1 MGRPAWRSQVRKCRL
16 KNWYFTMSSLLPFRS
31 SPAVRS
37 TRRLALIA
45 LTLSLAALGAVMPAT
60 ASTVPYRTDGDL
72 VALASRVIHGRVLS
86 VRTEAGDSNRIYTVA
101 RIAVLE
107 DLTGVDESIVEVREL
122 GGRIGIDEMFI
133 AGTPGYFAGQEV
145 LLLLERGPRGLRNV
159 ALAFSAFH
167 VVPEGVVGA
176 GAGVVRFAAGLDVP
190 GERAESRRT
199 RTLAEMR
206 TIVGAVK
213 GVRPVR
219 PAAVVQMA
227 EAVRV
232 EEPFTLL
239 GSSRWRQADS
249 GTTVNFYRNIDRP
262 HPLTSGNIDTE
273 IDIAAAA
280 WTNPTTA
287 SLILANGGTRSAG
300 GATNVFCTAVN
311 AGAGLV
317 SFEDPEEDAGAGVLA
332 IGGYCASGPTTIVN
346 GQSFSSISHA
356 YVVFNQAASLSAP
369 YRVAPNFT
377 RVLTHEIGHAIGLG
391 HPCGGTGAPACTTPL
406 QANLMYP
413 SCCAPTAPL
422 PPAIGPDDLAGL
434 EFIYPQSTAPPPPP
448 ACTFTVTPTS
458 MSYGPGGGSSGV
470 SVTPSAETC
479 AWTASSSATW
489 VTLTG
494 TAGGTGTGQIGYS
507 VGPNSGLARSAQLT
521 VAGRTVTLNQSG
533 DVDSDGDGLPDSYE
547 IAFGLN
553 PNSAIGV
560 DGAGGDPDGDGLT
573 NLQEFQAQPSTH
585 PRGFQRRYLAE
596 GAVNAFFSTEI
607 DILNPDAQAA
617 KTLVRI
623 QPEGQ
628 TERTIVINVPSLT
641 RVTLSTQTL
650 GALTTAPFSTLIE
663 ADRPLVVDRTMTWDG
678 TGYGSHAETA
688 VDAPSTTWYLAE
700 GSTSGPFSLFYLL
713 QNPNAAT
720 VSATITFLRP
730 AGNPPVVRTYSLP
743 PNSRTTVPVDSAA
756 PELASTDVSGVIA
769 SAQPIIVERAMYLD
783 RPGQPFAAGHES
795 AGVTAPSTSW
805 FLAEGA
811 TGSFFE
817 MFVLVANPNPTP
829 ANVAVDYLLT
839 NGSVLTKNYAV
850 AANSRFTI
858 WVDEEQ
864 FPSGS
869 GNRALASV
877 NCSMRVR
884 STNSV
889 PIIVERAM
897 WWPQP
902 NWYEAHNAPG
912 ITVTGTR
919 WALAGGEVGGPSA
932 LHTFV
937 LVANTSATAGQ
948 ARVTV
953 YFEDGT
959 SAQSTINLLANSR
972 TNVSIADT
980 FPSSNGRRFAIIVD
994 SLGGTPA
1001 QLVVERSMYSNA
1013 GGVVWSAGT
1022 AAVATRL
1029 Q

>member
-1 MGRPAWRSQVRKCRL
+1 MP
-16 KNWYFTMSSLLPFRS
+16 SLLPFRS
-31 SPAVRS
+31 SPGACA
-37 TRRLALIA
+37 TRRLLQIA
-45 LTLSLAALGAVMPAT
+45 TAFVLLALGPATTPAT

-72 VALASRVIHGRVLS
+72 VALASRVVHGRVLG
-86 VRTEAGDSNRIYTVA
+86 VRTEPGDSNRIYTVA
-101 RIAVLE
+101 RIAVIE

-122 GGRIGIDEMFI
+122 GGRIGNDEMFV
-133 AGTPGYFAGQEV
+133 AGTPGYAAGQEV

-159 ALAFSAFH
+159 ALSFSAFH
-167 VVPEGVVGA
+167 VVPEGVAGA
-176 GAGVVRFAAGLDVP
+176 EAGVVRFAAGLDVP

-206 TIVGAVK
+206 TIVGAIK

-219 PAAVVQMA
+219 PTAAA
-227 EAVRV
+227 TAAAAAASGDTIRV
-232 EEPFTLL
+232 EQPFTLL
-239 GSSRWRQADS
+239 GNGRWRQADS
-249 GTTVNFYRNIDRP
+249 GTTVNWYRNTDRS

-273 IDIAAAA
+273 ITTATAA

-300 GATNVFCTAVN
+300 GAIDVTCGSFNT
-311 AGAGLV
+311 GAGLI
-317 SFEDPEEDAGAGVLA
+317 SFEDPGDDAGAGVLA
-332 IGGYCASGPTTIVN
+332 VGGWCGGGATTTVN
-346 GQSFSSISHA
+346 GQNFWSIA
-356 YVVFNQAASLSAP
+356 NGYVIFNEAAALGAT
-369 YRVAPNFT
+369 YRVAPSFT

-391 HPCGGTGAPACTTPL
+391 HPCGGSGPACTAPM

-413 SCCAPTAPL
+413 ACCYAAMPL

-434 EFIYPQSTAPPPPP
+434 EFIYPQSASAPPPPP
-448 ACTFTVTPTS
+448 ATCTFTVSPTS
-458 MSYGPGGGSSGV
+458 TSYGPGGGSSA
-470 SVTPSAETC
+470 VTVTASASTC
-479 AWTASSSATW
+479 AWTASSNATW
-489 VTLTG
+489 ATLTG
-494 TAGGTGTGQIGYS
+494 TAGGTGTGQVGYS

-521 VAGRTVTLNQSG
+521 VAGATVTLNQSG
-533 DVDSDGDGLPDSYE
+533 DVDTDGDGLPDSYE

-553 PNSAIGV
+553 PNSGTGG
-560 DGAGGDPDGDGLT
+560 DGAGGDPDGDGQT

-607 DILNPDAQAA
+607 DILNADAQAA

-628 TERTIVINVPSLT
+628 TERTIVISVPSLT

-663 ADRPLVVDRTMTWDG
+663 ADRPLVVDRTMSWDSS
-678 TGYGSHAETA
+678 GYGSHAETA

-720 VSATITFLRP
+720 ASATITFLRP
-730 AGNPPVVRTYSLP
+730 AGNAPVVRSYTLP
-743 PNSRTTVPVDSAA
+743 PNSRTTVPVDTAA
-756 PELASTDVSGVIA
+756 PELASTDVSGVI
-769 SAQPIIVERAMYLD
+769 SATRPIIVERAMYLD

-795 AGVTAPSTSW
+795 AGVTAPSTNW

-817 MFVLVANPNPTP
+817 MFVLIANPNPT
-829 ANVAVDYLLT
+829 ASSVTVDYLLT
-839 NGSVLTKNYAV
+839 NGSVLTKSYTV

-864 FPSGS
+864 FPNLS
-869 GNRALASV
+869 GNRALANV

-884 STNSV
+884 STNAV

-912 ITVTGTR
+912 TTVTGTR
-919 WALAGGEVGGPSA
+919 WALAGGEVGGPSS
-932 LHTFV
+932 LQTFV

-948 ARVTV
+948 ARVTI

-980 FPSSNGRRFAIIVD
+980 FASSNGRRFGIIVD

-1001 QLVVERSMYSNA
+1001 QLVVERAMYSNA
-1013 GGVVWSAGT
+1013 GGVTWSAGT

>member
-1 MGRPAWRSQVRKCRL
+1 MP
-16 KNWYFTMSSLLPFRS
+16 SLLPFRS
-31 SPAVRS
+31 SFGRA
-37 TRRLALIA
+37 TRRLVPLAIT
-45 LTLSLAALGAVMPAT
+45 LTLGLVAATPAA

-72 VALASRVIHGRVLS
+72 VALASRVVYGRVLS
-86 VRTEAGDSNRIYTVA
+86 VATETAENNRIYTVT
-101 RIAVLE
+101 RLAVIE
-107 DLTGVDESIVEVREL
+107 DLTGVNASIIEVREL
-122 GGRIGIDEMFI
+122 GGRIGSDEMFV
-133 AGTPGYFAGQEV
+133 AGTPGYIVGQDV
-145 LLLLERGPRGLRNV
+145 LLLLERGPRGLRTV

-176 GAGVVRFAAGLDVP
+176 EAGVVRFAAGLEVLGDRP
-190 GERAESRRT
+190 ESRRT

-213 GVRPVR
+213 GVTPVR
-219 PAAVVQMA
+219 PAAVAAIDQ
-227 EAVRV
+227 AVRV

-239 GSSRWRQADS
+239 GSGSRWRQADS
-249 GTTVNFYRNIDRP
+249 AIPVNWYRNTDRP

-273 IDIAAAA
+273 ITTAAAA

-287 SLILANGGTRSAG
+287 SLILAHAGTRSAG
-300 GATNVFCTAVN
+300 GATDVFCTSTN
-311 AGAGLV
+311 AGAGLI
-317 SFEDPEEDAGAGVLA
+317 SFEDPEEDAGSGVLA
-332 IGGYCASGPTTIVN
+332 IGGFCASGPTTTVS
-346 GQSFSSISHA
+346 GQNFWSISHG
-356 YVVFNQAASLSAP
+356 YVVFNQAASLGST
-369 YRVAPNFT
+369 YRVAPSFT

-391 HPCGGTGAPACTTPL
+391 HPCGGTGPTCTTGM

-413 SCCAPTAPL
+413 SCCYSTMPL

-434 EFIYPQSTAPPPPP
+434 EFIYPQSGPPPPP
-448 ACTFTVTPTS
+448 PPPPPPVCTYTVTPTS
-458 MSYGPGGGSSGV
+458 AGYGPGGGSATIN
-470 SVTPSAETC
+470 VTPSASTC
-479 AWTASSSATW
+479 AWTASTNATW
-489 VTLTG
+489 ATLTG
-494 TAGGTGTGQIGYS
+494 TAGGTGTGSLGYS
-507 VGPNSGLARSAQLT
+507 VGPNTGLARTAQLT
-521 VAGRTVTLNQSG
+521 VAGTAVTITQSG
-533 DVDSDGDGLPDSYE
+533 DVDSDSDGLPDSYE
-547 IAFGLN
+547 VAFGLN
-553 PNSAIGV
+553 PNSPSGA
-560 DGAGGDPDGDGLT
+560 DGASGDPDGDGRT
-573 NLQEFQAQPSTH
+573 NLQEYQAQPSTH

-607 DILNPDAQAA
+607 AILNADPQAA
-617 KTLVRI
+617 RTLVRI

-628 TERTIVINVPSLT
+628 TERTIVITVPSLT

-663 ADRPLVVDRTMTWDG
+663 SDRPLVVDRTMSWDSS
-678 TGYGSHAETA
+678 GYGSHAETA

-720 VSATITFLRP
+720 VNATITFLRP
-730 AGNPPVVRTYSLP
+730 AGNAPVVRSYVLP
-743 PNSRTTVPVDSAA
+743 ANSRTTIPVDSAA
-756 PELASTDVSGVIA
+756 PELTSTDVSGVIA
-769 SAQPIIVERAMYLD
+769 ASQPIIVERAMYLD

-795 AGVTAPSTSW
+795 AGVTAPSNNW

-811 TGSFFE
+811 TGAFFE
-817 MFVLVANPNPTP
+817 MFVLIANPNPT
-829 ANVAVDYLLT
+829 ASTVTVDYLLT
-839 NGSVLTKNYAV
+839 NGTVLTKAYSV

-864 FPSGS
+864 FPSLS

-877 NCSMRVR
+877 SCSMRVR
-884 STNSV
+884 STNNV

-912 ITVTGTR
+912 TTVTGTR
-919 WALAGGEVGGPSA
+919 WALAGGEVGGTTG
-932 LHTFV
+932 LQTFV

-948 ARVTV
+948 ARVTI

-972 TNVSIADT
+972 TNVSIGAT
-980 FPSSNGRRFAIIVD
+980 FPSANGRRFAIIVD
-994 SLGGTPA
+994 SLGGIPA

-1013 GGVVWSAGT
+1013 GGVTWSAGT

>member
-1 MGRPAWRSQVRKCRL
+1 
-16 KNWYFTMSSLLPFRS
+16 MSSLLPFRS
-31 SPAVRS
+31 S
-37 TRRLALIA
+37 LALVVTAFI
-45 LTLSLAALGAVMPAT
+45 LAALGPAT
-60 ASTVPYRTDGDL
+60 PAAASTVPYRSDGDL
-72 VALASRVIHGRVLS
+72 VALASRVVHGRVLS

-101 RIAVLE
+101 RVAVLE
-107 DLTGVDESIVEVREL
+107 DLTGVDESVVEVREL
-122 GGRIGIDEMFI
+122 GGRIGIDEMFV
-133 AGTPGYFAGQEV
+133 AGTPGFVAGQEV

-159 ALAFSAFH
+159 ALSFSAFH
-167 VVPEGVVGA
+167 VVPGGVPGA

-190 GERAESRRT
+190 GERPESRRT

-213 GVRPVR
+213 GVQPVR
-219 PAAVVQMA
+219 PTAAATAAAASSDPM
-227 EAVRV
+227 RV
-232 EEPFTLL
+232 EQPFTLL
-239 GSSRWRQADS
+239 GNARWRQADS
-249 GTTVNFYRNIDRP
+249 GATVNWYRNTDRP

-273 IDIAAAA
+273 ITTAAAA

-300 GATNVFCTAVN
+300 GVTQTQVACGSFNS
-311 AGAGLV
+311 GAGLI
-317 SFEDPEEDAGAGVLA
+317 SFEDPREDAAPGVLA
-332 IGGYCASGPTTIVN
+332 VGGWCGGGPTTTVN
-346 GQSFSSISHA
+346 GTSFSSISNGF
-356 YVVFNQAASLSAP
+356 VVFNQAASLPAP
-369 YRVAPNFT
+369 FRVAPNFT

-391 HPCGGTGAPACTTPL
+391 HSDGGPG
-406 QANLMYP
+406 NIMYP
-413 SCCAPTAPL
+413 SCCSGTPPL

-434 EFIYPQSTAPPPPP
+434 EFIYPQSAAPPPPP
-448 ACTFTVTPTS
+448 PPPPPPTCTFTVSPTS
-458 MSYGPGGGSSGV
+458 TGYGPGGGSSA
-470 SVTPSAETC
+470 VTVTASASTC
-479 AWTASSSATW
+479 AWTASSNATW
-489 VTLTG
+489 ATLTG
-494 TAGGTGTGQIGYS
+494 TAGGTGTGQVNYS

-521 VAGRTVTLNQSG
+521 VAGATVTLNQSG

-553 PNSAIGV
+553 PNSGTGV
-560 DGAGGDPDGDGLT
+560 DGAGGDPDGDSQT

-607 DILNPDAQAA
+607 DILNADTQAA

-628 TERTIVINVPSLT
+628 AERTIVISVPSLT

-663 ADRPLVVDRTMTWDG
+663 ADRPLVVDRTMSWDNS
-678 TGYGSHAETA
+678 GYGSHAETA
-688 VDAPSTTWYLAE
+688 VEAPSPTWYLAE
-700 GSTSGPFSLFYLL
+700 GSTAGPFSLFYLL

-730 AGNPPVVRTYSLP
+730 AGNAPVVRSYTLP
-743 PNSRTTVPVDSAA
+743 PNSRTTVPVDNAA
-756 PELASTDVSGVIA
+756 PELASTDVSGVITA
-769 SAQPIIVERAMYLD
+769 TQPIIVERAMYLD

-795 AGVTAPSTSW
+795 AGVTATSNNW

-817 MFVLVANPNPTP
+817 MFVLIANPNPT
-829 ANVAVDYLLT
+829 ASNVTVDYLLT
-839 NGSVLTKNYAV
+839 NGSVMTKNYTV

-864 FPSGS
+864 FPNLS
-869 GNRALASV
+869 GNRALANV

-884 STNSV
+884 STNAV

-912 ITVTGTR
+912 TTVTGTR
-919 WALAGGEVGGPSA
+919 WALAGGEVGGAGS
-932 LHTFV
+932 LQTFV

-948 ARVTV
+948 ARVTI
-953 YFEDGT
+953 YFEDGM

-980 FPSSNGRRFAIIVD
+980 FPSSNGRRFGIVVD
-994 SLGGTPA
+994 SLGTTPA
-1001 QLVVERSMYSNA
+1001 QLVVERAMYSNA
-1013 GGVVWSAGT
+1013 GGVTWSAGT